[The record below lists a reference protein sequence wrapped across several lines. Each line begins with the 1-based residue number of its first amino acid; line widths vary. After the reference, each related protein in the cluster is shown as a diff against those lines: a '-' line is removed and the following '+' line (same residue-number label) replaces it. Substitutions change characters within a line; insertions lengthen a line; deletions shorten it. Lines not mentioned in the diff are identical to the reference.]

1 MISNQF
7 WLAAFLALGVT
18 ACCVADKKITPVE
31 TTDRRDVIVEEAP
44 LGLSVIEP
52 TSDVAKLT
60 KAVRHV
66 LFPDASL
73 ASVSVERATPI
84 PRKEHPTVP
93 PIAETTISRSSDPY
107 AQLWKK
113 HCEGKSLTSQE
124 WDYVLT
130 HPLPNAWADQC
141 RPMK

>member
-1 MISNQF
+1 MLTVTHYFRKLDAMIANQ
-7 WLAAFLALGVT
+7 LILTAFLALGVT

-93 PIAETTISRSSDPY
+93 PIAETTISRSSDRS
-107 AQLWKK
+107 
-113 HCEGKSLTSQE
+113 SLGIIFAYKVFS
-124 WDYVLT
+124 L
-130 HPLPNAWADQC
+130 A
-141 RPMK
+141 